1 MEKWNK
7 HFKKC
12 VLYEVCMCGKKEME
26 VGIKNINSPFTELFS
41 ILKRQQ
47 TYFLQTSDHIF
58 NVAEL
63 RILHQHA
70 ENAIDMMLQ
79 GLQDIGQLI
88 GIFGGN
94 KNFTE
99 FFNIGF
105 FISGI
110 SNLAEAL
117 NSLKQD
123 VDFLL
128 KMHM

>member
-1 MEKWNK
+1 MIRA
-7 HFKKC
+7 HHGSQG
-12 VLYEVCMCGKKEME
+12 M
-26 VGIKNINSPFTELFS
+26 KNNMSQLKNVDCPFTELFALLKTETTMVSSDFVHNSKTLTS
-41 ILKRQQ
+41 I
-47 TYFLQTSDHIF
+47 Y
-58 NVAEL
+58 
-63 RILHQHA
+63 QHA

-88 GIFGGN
+88 GILGKN
-94 KNFTE
+94 INFTE

-117 NSLKQD
+117 HSLKQD

-128 KMHM
+128 KMRM